1 MLTDLSIRDV
11 VLIDKLDLS
20 FHKSL
25 SVLTGETGAGKSI
38 LLDSL
43 GLALGAR
50 AEARLV
56 RHGCEQAVV
65 TASFDLPDLHPAY
78 NIMAEHGI
86 DCDGQLIL
94 RRILSADG
102 RSRAYVNDQPVSV
115 GLLRQLGDTLV
126 EVQGQFD
133 QHGLMDSTT
142 HIDVLDSF
150 AATLQ
155 KRLDCASAYSEWK
168 KASKALKQAREDA
181 EKAREDEA
189 YLRHTLDEME
199 RFAPVDGEEE
209 ELDKERSFLQNAEKL
224 TDAIRSAL
232 ASLDHKG
239 GADDKLRDAQKSLDR
254 IADKAE
260 GKLDE
265 AIATLDR
272 ANAEMME
279 AINILNQVGHD
290 VTSNDMRLNDV
301 EERLFELR
309 DLARKHNV
317 QPHELPSVL
326 DRLRQSLALIDD
338 TADNMQALEEKVAAS
353 KARYLKIANLLT
365 ETRVKKAAELNDAV
379 NSELPPLKLEKARFE
394 TTIIELEEKEWTA
407 FGKDKVAFQIATN
420 PGAPAGPLNK
430 VASGGELSR
439 FLLALKVSL
448 AETGA
453 TPSLVFD
460 EVDAGVGGATAAAI
474 GERLHKLA
482 QRVQILVVTH
492 SPQVAA
498 RGLAHLQVAKSM
510 RGEAMVTDVSQLTED
525 QRLEEVARMLSG
537 AEITNEARAAAAK
550 LLESNK

>member
-11 VLIDKLDLS
+11 VLIDKLDLG
-20 FHKSL
+20 FEESL

-56 RHGCEQAVV
+56 RHGCEQASV
-65 TASFDLPDLHPAY
+65 TASFQLSDQHPAY
-78 NIMAEHGI
+78 ATLAEHGL
-86 DCDGQLIL
+86 DVDGQLIL
-94 RRILSADG
+94 RRILKSDG
-102 RSRAYVNDQPVSV
+102 RSRAYANDQPISV

-133 QHGLMDSTT
+133 QHGLMDVTT

-150 AATLQ
+150 AALHGN
-155 KRLDCASAYSEWK
+155 RHECAEAFSHWK
-168 KASKALKQAREDA
+168 KAVKELRQAIEDA
-181 EKAREDEA
+181 DKAREDEA
-189 YLRHTLDEME
+189 YLRHTLDELE
-199 RFAPVDGEEE
+199 RFAPDDGEEE
-209 ELDKERSFLQNAEKL
+209 QLDKERSLLQNAEKL
-224 TDAIRSAL
+224 TDAINKAMAGL
-232 ASLDHKG
+232 NNKG
-239 GADDKLRDAQKSLDR
+239 GADDKLRDAQKALDR
-254 IADKAE
+254 ISDKADS
-260 GKLDE
+260 KLDT
-265 AIATLDR
+265 AIAALDR
-272 ANAEMME
+272 ASVEIQE
-279 AINILNQVGHD
+279 AISELNSASQE

-317 QPHELPSVL
+317 QPFELPLVL
-326 DRLRQSLALIDD
+326 ERLRQSLALIDD
-338 TADNMQALEEKVAAS
+338 TENNMLALEKRVAESKEK
-353 KARYLKIANLLT
+353 YLKIATYLS
-365 ETRVKKAAELNDAV
+365 ETRLSKAAELNDAV
-379 NSELPPLKLEKARFE
+379 NKELPPLKLEKARFE
-394 TTIIELEEKEWTA
+394 TTIVSLEEKEWTA
-407 FGKDKVAFQIATN
+407 FGKDRVAFQIATN

-498 RGLAHLQVAKSM
+498 RGLAHLRVAKAMTGESM
-510 RGEAMVTDVSQLTED
+510 ITAVTQLSD
-525 QRLEEVARMLSG
+525 QERLEELARMLSG

-550 LLESNK
+550 LLESR